1 MFDEDRLFS
10 LPVRIALI
18 FIASTVGSYLVA
30 KGELIGYGLIAAA
43 VIFAV
48 GYFRYGPIRP
58 AFMALQRQQ
67 FDKAQRLADT
77 IKFPNLLGPEARAYY
92 YWIQAVLSAQDDD
105 NLNDAEEQMAIAI
118 AGPLRTDNDRC
129 VATATLAQIVFRNNE
144 PDRALKILDDAM
156 QIHHKDEVNTY
167 LEQIKNEFEDSKY

>member
-1 MFDEDRLFS
+1 MFS

-18 FIASTVGSYLVA
+18 VGASTVGIYLVA
-30 KGELIGYGLIAAA
+30 NGEITGYGLLAAA
-43 VIFAV
+43 AIFAA

-67 FDKAQRLADT
+67 FDKAQKLADT
-77 IKFPNLLGPEARAYY
+77 IRFPNLLGPEARAYY
-92 YWIQAVLSAQDDD
+92 NWIQGVLSAQDDD
-105 NLNDAEEQMAIAI
+105 NLEHAEEQMSLAI

-129 VATATLAQIVFRNNE
+129 VATATLAQIVFQNNE

-156 QIHHKDEVNTY
+156 QINHKDEVNAY
-167 LEQIKNEFEDSKY
+167 LEQVRNEFKDGK